1 MHQGVVYIV
10 GAGPGDPGLMTVKG
24 LARLRESDVVIHDRL
39 INRALLDEAKRGAEI
54 IDLGKQPGRSHQL
67 QESINAL
74 LIAKAKEGRS
84 VCRLKGGDPFI
95 FGRGGEEAHVLSR
108 AGIPFEIIPGVSCI
122 SAVPASAGIPLTH
135 RDHAHTFMVVTACH
149 ASEKSKD
156 WSEAAGFI
164 RRGGTLIVLMGLARM
179 SSIATALSWSG
190 CSSSTP
196 VAVISSGTLPNQET
210 RVGTLENIASKVSG
224 LQPPALIVIGSVV
237 SLNISGVESKPTS
250 RVELAGIAFS
260 TGERR

>member
-1 MHQGVVYIV
+1 
-10 GAGPGDPGLMTVKG
+10 MTVKG

-39 INRALLDEAKRGAEI
+39 INRALLDEAKHGAEI

-67 QESINAL
+67 QASINTI
-74 LIAKAKEGRS
+74 LIAKANEGRT

-95 FGRGGEEAHVLSR
+95 FGRGGEEAQVLSR

-135 RDHAHTFMVVTACH
+135 RDHAHTFMVMTACR
-149 ASEKSKD
+149 ASGKSED
-156 WSEAAGFI
+156 WPEAARFI
-164 RRGGTLIVLMGLARM
+164 RSGGTLVVLMGFARVN
-179 SSIATALSWSG
+179 SIATALSWSG
-190 CSSSTP
+190 CPSSTP

-210 RVGTLENIASKVSG
+210 RVGTLENIAGQVWD

-237 SLNISGVESKPTS
+237 SLNQIGRASCRE
-250 RVELAGIAFS
+250 RV
-260 TGERR
+260 